1 MTMEETPVLA
11 QWVQI
16 VIAGAAVLV
25 SLAGLLLAADRRG
38 ATRSKEIADAITA
51 AETRLRNDARTES
64 ERTRSENREAHATIG
79 ANITRLGEQLG
90 TQLQGLTAE
99 VAVLRGRQE
108 ERDQRGGHV

>member
-1 MTMEETPVLA
+1 MVNPMVEPPMLA
-11 QWVQI
+11 QWVQV

-51 AETRLRNDARTES
+51 SETRLRNEAHTENEMTRT
-64 ERTRSENREAHATIG
+64 ENREAHAVIG
-79 ANITRLGEQLG
+79 TNINRLGEQLG
-90 TQLQGLTAE
+90 TQLQALATE

-108 ERDQRGGHV
+108 ERDQRGG